1 MDNKTF
7 IIGIIFCFLLS
18 CSIGIERQYR
28 RRLIGLRTTILV
40 AIGAYMFVSMSF
52 IVSGGNIDITR
63 IAAGVVSGISFLG
76 AGVIIKDGMKVQ
88 GLTTAATLWCDA
100 AIGVLCAS
108 GAIFEASIGTLI
120 ILFVNLIL
128 RPFNHYIDKKS
139 YTKNSRESFE
149 MNVTVQKESVKYIGN
164 LIKRYIADH
173 EKYEIELES
182 ININKSKTTSTIVL
196 LVSIKMFY
204 RDFIDEIT
212 HELSTYDEVTNVEYK
227 KVADFLALDE
237 EF

>member
-1 MDNKTF
+1 MDSRTF

-18 CSIGIERQYR
+18 CSVGIERQFR

-52 IVSGGNIDITR
+52 IVSDGNVDITR

-128 RPFNHYIDKKS
+128 RPFNHYIDRKS
-139 YTKNSRESFE
+139 YTKNTRETFE
-149 MNVTVQKESVKYIGN
+149 MNVTVQKDQVKYIGN
-164 LIKRYIADH
+164 LIKRYIVDH

-182 ININKSKTTSTIVL
+182 SNVIKNKTVSTIAL
-196 LVSIKMFY
+196 TLSIKMVY
-204 RDFIDEIT
+204 RDFIDELT
-212 HELSTYDEVTNVEYK
+212 NELSSYDEVTNVEYK